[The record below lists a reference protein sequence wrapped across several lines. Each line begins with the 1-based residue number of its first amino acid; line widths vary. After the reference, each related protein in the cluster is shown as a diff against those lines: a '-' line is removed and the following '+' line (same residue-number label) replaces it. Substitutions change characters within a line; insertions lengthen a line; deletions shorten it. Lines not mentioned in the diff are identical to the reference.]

1 MGTGRE
7 AVRHTGRDERAEA
20 VLPQGDSSCEQGAL
34 CAEAVI
40 LPPKEE
46 VELLGWEEDAHPSPR
61 DCEFSDKGAISVC
74 TVESYFG
81 DLRVPGIGLGSVS
94 PLGSGT
100 FSFPHTVIIF
110 PGTAQRLHCGASMTA
125 G

>member
-1 MGTGRE
+1 M
-7 AVRHTGRDERAEA
+7 RHTGRDERAEV
-20 VLPQGDSSCEQGAL
+20 VLPQGDGSCEQGAL

-40 LPPKEE
+40 LPSK
-46 VELLGWEEDAHPSPR
+46 EEDAHPSPR
-61 DCEFSDKGAISVC
+61 DCEFSDKGAILVC

-110 PGTAQRLHCGASMTA
+110 PGTAQRLHGRASMTA